1 MKTIAADTTGH
12 VETVDDKRST
22 LVLVA
27 LQAASIDDADISAYL
42 AWQQKGTTGTESFE
56 VLS

>member
-12 VETVDDKRST
+12 VETVDEKRSA

-42 AWQQKGTTGTESFE
+42 AWQQKGTTGTEAFE
-56 VLS
+56 VQS